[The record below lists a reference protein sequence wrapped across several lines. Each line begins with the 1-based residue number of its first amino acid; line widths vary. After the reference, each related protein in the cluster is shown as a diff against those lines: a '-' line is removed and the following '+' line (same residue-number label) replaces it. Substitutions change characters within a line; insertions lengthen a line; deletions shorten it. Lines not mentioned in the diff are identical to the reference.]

1 MSAPPTPV
9 APPANASVSPADRVR
24 HFWQRVSEGRKI
36 DDLWSQFVADA
47 RASHGFYGRD
57 VDWEE
62 IQKLPR
68 WRRPLHVAREFF
80 WALLLKMSPA
90 RRVLLLTAFA
100 MLVISGV
107 KFRYGNNIAFDVNFV
122 VVAALLFLLLLSL

>member
-9 APPANASVSPADRVR
+9 ASPTRPPAGPAGRVR
-24 HFWQRVSEGRKI
+24 HFWQRVSEGREI

-47 RASHGFYGRD
+47 RASYGFYGRD

-62 IQKLPR
+62 IQKLPQ

-90 RRVLLLTAFA
+90 RRVLLL
-100 MLVISGV
+100 I
-107 KFRYGNNIAFDVNFV
+107 
-122 VVAALLFLLLLSL
+122 ALLMLAMSAINSQMNFE